1 MKNIILT
8 GVGNKQTLGNMI
20 AVRLKE
26 KIPDVNLI
34 FIGKDV
40 PDVDF
45 EHTYYNFDFRRIEF
59 LGSICQGI
67 KQNERFDELYAIIN
81 CAGMNKLQWLSEL
94 DYSTFHD
101 IQKVNFYTP
110 IFLSKYFLDELSRAK
125 GTILNIIS
133 KGAHQP
139 FRTSISYNTSK
150 AALSMATKQMAR
162 ELTGLYGIT
171 VFGISPNELDGT
183 NLTEQV
189 ANETQNIR
197 GWDYEKMKFMQL
209 SATLNNQLTDPMML
223 ANFIAYLMSSKSH
236 HEMLSGAEL
245 QYGI

>member
-20 AVRLKE
+20 AVCLNE
-26 KIPDVNLI
+26 KIPDINLI

-40 PDVDF
+40 PDVNFNHSFYYCDF
-45 EHTYYNFDFRRIEF
+45 TKIES
-59 LGSICQGI
+59 LEVICDSIKKVENLDSI
-67 KQNERFDELYAIIN
+67 YAIIN
-81 CAGMNKLQWLSEL
+81 CAGMNKLQWISEL
-94 DYSTFHD
+94 DYTTFHN

-110 IFLSKYFLDELSRAK
+110 IFLSKYFLNELSIAK

-150 AALSMATKQMAR
+150 SALSMATKQMAR

-171 VFGISPNELDGT
+171 VFGISPNELEGT
-183 NLTEQV
+183 NLTDQV

-197 GWDYEKMKFMQL
+197 GWDYEKMKSMQL
-209 SATLNNQLTDPMML
+209 GATLNNQLTDPMML
-223 ANFIAYLMSSKSH
+223 ANFIAYLMNSKSN